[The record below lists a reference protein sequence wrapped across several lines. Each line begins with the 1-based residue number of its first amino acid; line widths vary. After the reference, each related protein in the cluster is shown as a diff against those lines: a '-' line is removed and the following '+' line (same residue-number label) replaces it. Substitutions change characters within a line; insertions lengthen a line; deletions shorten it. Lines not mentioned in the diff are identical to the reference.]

1 MAEHLHHNQCP
12 ESSKTGI
19 CSRQDAKNAKFGSL
33 ISLRPLRLWR
43 EIFRVLVAARPHWAL
58 CGYITFFLRAI
69 VEGIQ
74 LFKNDREA
82 SIRAMAKYLRIED
95 REALE
100 TYRIYQP
107 IPFPSAAAI

>member
-1 MAEHLHHNQCP
+1 M
-12 ESSKTGI
+12 
-19 CSRQDAKNAKFGSL
+19 
-33 ISLRPLRLWR
+33 SLRPLRLCARYSEFWLR
-43 EIFRVLVAARPHWAL
+43 LGRTGLFAVTLLLV
-58 CGYITFFLRAI
+58 LRAI